1 MIQLLFCQDPQHDD
15 APDSAWLHEVEAAQA
30 VGWPIGLISYEA
42 LAEQDNP
49 ARAVRAVPVQ
59 SSAER
64 SETWAVYR
72 GWPLSQRHY
81 ARLYDALLSR
91 GVRLLSAP
99 SAYDYGR
106 RLSEA
111 LPDLGHLTPRSLV
124 FQTDGRQV
132 NYEALMALLLPFNG
146 QPLIVR
152 DDERAFKRDWQTA
165 CYIPSASNRAAVEAV
180 TQRFIALSG
189 SSISGNL
196 IYREYVDFRYLH
208 EATQGKAP
216 LTLEYRLAYADGQ
229 LIATLRYWDMPGAPP
244 DQPDAEQF
252 RAFTAAAPSPFFMM
266 DVAQR
271 QDGTWQIIDLEDGQ
285 VSMLPRSADAHAFY
299 AALYARLGG

>member
-1 MIQLLFCQDPQHDD
+1 MMRLLFCQDPQHDD
-15 APDSAWLHEVEAAQA
+15 SPDSAWLHEVEAAQA
-30 VGWPIGLISYEA
+30 VGWSISLISYEA

-49 ARAVRAVPVQ
+49 ARAVRAVPVH
-59 SSAER
+59 SATSGE
-64 SETWAVYR
+64 SWAIYR

-91 GVRLLSAP
+91 GVRLLTAP
-99 SAYDYGR
+99 SAYDYSR
-106 RLSEA
+106 HLSEA
-111 LPDLGHLTPRSLV
+111 LPDLGHLTPRSVV

-132 NYEALMALLLPFNG
+132 NYDALMARLLPFNG
-146 QPLIVR
+146 QPVVVR

-165 CYIPSASNRAAVEAV
+165 CYIPSASNREAVEAV

-189 SSISGNL
+189 GLVNGHL
-196 IYREYVDFRYLH
+196 IYREYMDFRHLNS
-208 EATQGKAP
+208 AMAGKAP

-229 LIATLRYWDMPGAPP
+229 LIARLCYWDVPGAPP
-244 DQPDAEQF
+244 DLPDPEQF

-285 VSMLPRSADAHAFY
+285 VSMLPRSADAYAFY
-299 AALYARLGG
+299 VALRERLSD